1 MLYTNQNARG
11 ATVYE
16 VESGER
22 MVEMDTK
29 NGWLRWRSIRLD

>member
-1 MLYTNQNARG
+1 MLYTNQNAKG

-22 MVEMDTK
+22 LVRIVDWTPRTAE
-29 NGWLRWRSIRLD
+29 